1 MNRLKL
7 LFVLFL
13 LLITGKPNFSFCQN
27 NKVES
32 NNAEQFYH
40 QRGNMISAL
49 DTLIHLSTPILT
61 LPEIYK
67 NGTKTIPWFVDN
79 STQPYLRWIYYQSAL
94 ECGQSAGIAY
104 NFTYEI
110 DRVRNVA
117 ATDINTQY
125 PTHFAWN
132 FKNKGSNIG
141 VNCLETWDVLRTAG
155 TPNVEDW
162 GGTPYFGGF
171 KLWKSGYDFY
181 YNSMKN
187 RIYQVY
193 AIPVN
198 TPEGLLTLKA
208 WIYDHMDGSDVGSLA
223 NFYSTYISNS
233 YTFPTLPAG
242 TPEAGKKVITTFGS
256 YVNHCQTIVGFN
268 DSIRFDYNQDG
279 QYTNNV
285 DINGDAIVDMRDWEI
300 GGLKFTNSF
309 GYDFADN
316 GFCYMMY
323 KTLADNLTNGGIW
336 NNTVYVIKVRENVN
350 PLLTY
355 KVKIKHTA
363 RGRLKVSAG
372 ISSNLSASTPDY
384 IQEFSVFNNQGGDF
398 YMTGDSLEEAKTL
411 EFGLDVSQLL
421 NNIQS
426 GSPTKFFLKVD
437 ETDPSNQFSGEVIN
451 FSVINY
457 TSGTPSE
464 IQCTQTNVP
473 IQNNT
478 TTYLTTDA
486 TISYSTP
493 QITDN
498 ILPTAEAYENYQ
510 HQLTATQGTP
520 PYKWEFDYDYQATT
534 STEAYPNIVQ
544 QQLTMNNNDNGYVIK
559 NLPFTFTYYGK
570 KYNQLVIYVDGYVEF
585 RYNIYSWPF
594 PIDNDLIFKSHELI
608 APYYTDLI
616 INSGQGVWFESNTDY
631 VAVRWLIGVKNQ
643 ASSSVNISLK
653 LYANGQIE
661 FYYGNITTSAG
672 NNWKSGI
679 SRGNVKDILF
689 TSLSNSF
696 LTNTEP
702 KKVLFTVNT
711 FPDEINLS
719 EEGILTGTISTYY
732 NNFPIKVKAIDN
744 NDLISKKTVSLSSSF
759 SNRIVVTS
767 HSVVSGND
775 DRIENGEEAKLT
787 VTIKNIDTIAV
798 TNAQIVASSSDPFI
812 SFTDNTEYFGYIGP
826 GNSYTLNNAF
836 KFNVSSNIPNE
847 HPIFIDL
854 DVICDGNPSHTRIT
868 LIAYSA
874 ELVISSVE
882 VFDGNNNTLNKL
894 ETDTIKV
901 TVNNS
906 GGSTLHNINAI
917 LSSND
922 NGFIIS
928 KNIDSTNSIA
938 PFQSHQ
944 FTFIVRTYSSFVE
957 NRIYDFILNL
967 TSSENFHFTNV
978 FSLYAG
984 SEGENFETGNY
995 SLYPW
1000 QMNTYPWTI
1009 KTDTVYEGNNSSRSG
1024 IITHNQNSDMSVEL
1038 NVLTPGF
1045 VRFHKKV
1052 SCEDQQSGANWDYL
1066 QFSIDGTEQGRWDGT
1081 IDWSEEYYPVTAG
1094 NHTFKWS
1101 YIKDYS
1107 VSAGFDAAWVDN
1119 IKFPVL
1125 GSSNPQYATA
1135 PDSIQL
1141 TLNRNELVDYPIY
1154 IQNTSNFILLYQI
1167 QLKDLQ
1173 GYNISWLNARY
1184 SAGSLNGTETD
1195 TVIFSFD
1202 THNLQQGIYQGNA
1215 IITFNNASVQSIPI
1229 QLTVVSAESIDKNE
1243 NNNGLSVFPNPS
1255 NGNFTMQFDQSMEND
1270 VIVRIFSMDGK
1281 CIQTYSKIDFK
1292 ENGRKLNIYGLTN
1305 AGVYIYSISSKQT
1318 NKTGKISVV
1327 RGL

>member
-1 MNRLKL
+1 MNRLKII
-7 LFVLFL
+7 VLIFCTTVASL
-13 LLITGKPNFSFCQN
+13 SHFSFAQN
-27 NKVES
+27 LKQTS
-32 NNAEQFYH
+32 FDADQFY
-40 QRGNMISAL
+40 QSRGNMVTSK
-49 DTLIHLSTPILT
+49 DTLIHLTTPVLP

-94 ECGQSAGIAY
+94 ECGQAAGIAY

-110 DRVRNVA
+110 DRVRNVPA
-117 ATDINTQY
+117 SDISTQY

-132 FKNKGSNIG
+132 FKNNGSNIG
-141 VNCLETWDVLRTAG
+141 VNCLETWDVLRMAG
-155 TPNVEDW
+155 TPNVQDW

-181 YNSMKN
+181 YKAMKN
-187 RIYQVY
+187 RVYQVY

-242 TPEAGKKVITTFGS
+242 TPEAGSKVITQFGS

-279 QYTNNV
+279 QYTN
-285 DINGDAIVDMRDWEI
+285 DIDITGDGIVDMRDWEI

-323 KTLADNLTNGGIW
+323 KTLAESLTNGGIW

-355 KVKIKHTA
+355 KVRIKHTA
-363 RGRLKVSAG
+363 RGRLKISAG
-372 ISSNLSASTPDY
+372 ISSNLSAETPDY
-384 IQEFSVFNNQGGDF
+384 VQEFSVFNNQGGDF
-398 YMTGDSLEEAKTL
+398 FMTGDTIESSKTI

-421 NNIQS
+421 NHIQS

-437 ETDPSNQFSGEVIN
+437 ESDATNQFTGEVIG
-451 FSVINY
+451 FSVMNY
-457 TSGTPSE
+457 TSSTPSE
-464 IQCTQTNVP
+464 IPSSQTNVP

-478 TTYLTTDA
+478 TTYLTTEA
-486 TISYSTP
+486 TIDYSAP

-498 ILPTAEAYENYQ
+498 ILPAAEAYENYQ
-510 HQLTATQGTP
+510 HQLTATHGTS

-534 STEAYPNIVQ
+534 SIEAYPNIIQ
-544 QQLTMNNNDNGYVIK
+544 QQLTMNNNDNGYIIK
-559 NLPFTFTYYGK
+559 SLPFTFNYFGK
-570 KYNQLVIYVDGYVEF
+570 KYNQIVIYVDGYIEF

-594 PIDNDLIFKSHELI
+594 PISNDLIFKSHELI
-608 APYYTDLI
+608 APYYTDLM
-616 INSGQGVWFESNTDY
+616 INSGQGIWFESNSEY
-631 VAVRWLIGVKNQ
+631 VAVRWLVGVKNQ
-643 ASSSVNISLK
+643 TGSSVNVSLK

-661 FYYGNITTSAG
+661 FYYGNINTSAG
-672 NNWKSGI
+672 NVWKSGI
-679 SRGNVKDILF
+679 SRGNAKDVLF
-689 TSLSNSF
+689 TNLSNSF

-702 KKVLFTVNT
+702 KKVLYTVNT
-711 FPDEINLS
+711 FPDELNLS
-719 EEGILTGTISTYY
+719 EEGLLTGIISTYY

-744 NDLISKKTVSLSSSF
+744 NDLVARKTVSLSSSF

-787 VTIKNIDTIAV
+787 VTIKNIDSVAV

-812 SFTDNTEYFGYIGP
+812 TFTDNNEYFGYIGP

-868 LIAYSA
+868 LLAYSA
-874 ELVISSVE
+874 ELVVTSIQ

-901 TVNNS
+901 LVNNT
-906 GGSTLHNINAI
+906 GGSTLHNVQAN
-917 LSSND
+917 LSSNEQ
-922 NGFIIS
+922 GFIIS
-928 KNIDSTNSIA
+928 KSNDSTSSIS
-938 PFQSHQ
+938 PYQSHL
-944 FTFIVRTYSSFVE
+944 FTFIVRTYTSFVE
-957 NRIYDFILNL
+957 NRMYDFVLNL
-967 TSSENFHFTNV
+967 HSSENIDFTNV

-984 SEGENFETGNY
+984 SYVENFETGNY
-995 SLYPW
+995 DLYPW
-1000 QMNTYPWTI
+1000 TMNTYPWTI
-1009 KTDTVYEGNNSSRSG
+1009 KTDTVYEGTYSSRSG
-1024 IITHNQNSDMSVEL
+1024 RIIDNQNSDMSVEL
-1038 NVLTPGF
+1038 NILTPGF

-1052 SCEDQQSGANWDYL
+1052 SCEDQQTGANWDYL
-1066 QFSIDGTEQGRWDGT
+1066 KFSIDETEQGRWDGV
-1081 IDWSEEYYPVTAG
+1081 IDWSEEFYPVTAG

-1125 GSSNPQYATA
+1125 GSSNPQFATA
-1135 PDSIQL
+1135 PDSIIL
-1141 TLNRNELVDYPIY
+1141 TLNRNELVNYPIY
-1154 IQNTSNFILLYQI
+1154 IQNTNSSILLYQI

-1173 GYNISWLNARY
+1173 SYNIYWLNAHY
-1184 SAGSLNGTETD
+1184 PQGSLNSLETD
-1195 TVIFSFD
+1195 TVNLAFD
-1202 THNLQQGIYQGNA
+1202 THNLQQGIYEGNA
-1215 IITFNNASVQSIPI
+1215 IITFNNASIQTIPI
-1229 QLTVVSAESIDKNE
+1229 QLTVISAENIDEHNDKIE
-1243 NNNGLSVFPNPS
+1243 YRIFPNPS
-1255 NGNFTMQFDQSMEND
+1255 NGNFTMQFNQSMGD
-1270 VIVRIFSMDGK
+1270 DIIIRIFSIDGK
-1281 CIQTYSKIDFK
+1281 CIQTYSKIDFMD
-1292 ENGRKLNIYGLTN
+1292 NGSKLNISGLTN
-1305 AGVYIYSISSKQT
+1305 AGIYLYTISTKET
-1318 NKTGKISVV
+1318 NKAGKISVV
-1327 RGL
+1327 RGF